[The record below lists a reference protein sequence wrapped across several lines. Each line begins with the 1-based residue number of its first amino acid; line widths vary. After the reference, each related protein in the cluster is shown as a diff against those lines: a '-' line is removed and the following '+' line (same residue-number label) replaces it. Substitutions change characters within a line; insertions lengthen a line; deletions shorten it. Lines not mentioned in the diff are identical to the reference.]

1 MSKFKKIETGIAGL
15 YILEPTVF
23 GDERGFFLETY
34 SKKEFEEIGIFD
46 EFVQDNHSKSKKGV
60 LRGLHFQTK
69 HSQGKLV
76 RVIKGSVYDV
86 AVDIRKDSSTYGKW
100 YGVELSAEN
109 KKMFFIPKGFAHG
122 FLTLEDETEFQYKCT
137 DFYVPQYDSGIIWND
152 KDININWNFEKY
164 GLKEKDIVLS
174 EKDKKHQSF
183 KEYTE
188 KYIGE
193 NVLLTGAD
201 GQLGQDF
208 QKLLDKLGIKYT
220 TTDYKELDVTDK
232 EKVKEFVNNNNFTMI
247 INCAAYNNVDK
258 AEEEPEKCYALNSHV
273 PKYLAEICKEK
284 NIVFVT
290 YSTDFVFDGEKEIPY
305 IEEDIPNP
313 LSIYSKAK
321 LEGERYSL
329 EYEKSFVIRTSWVFG
344 MGNNNFCKQ
353 VINWS
358 KGKDKLRIVDDQIS
372 SPTYSKDLAEYSW
385 KLVQTDKYGL
395 YNLSNDGEASKFE
408 QAQYILKKIGWSGI
422 LERAKTMDFPLP
434 AKRTEYSKLD
444 SSKLERVIDKK
455 IPHWKSGIDRF
466 LEEMKKKGEM

>member
-1 MSKFKKIETGIAGL
+1 MSKFKKIETGIEGL

-34 SKKEFEEIGIFD
+34 NKKEFEEIGIFD

-60 LRGLHFQTK
+60 LRGLHFQTR

-86 AVDIRKDSSTYGKW
+86 AVDIRKGSSTFGKW
-100 YGVELSAEN
+100 YGIELSAEN

-122 FLTLEDETEFQYKCT
+122 FLTLEDKTEFQYKCT
-137 DFYVPQYDSGIIWND
+137 DLYTPQYDSGIMWND
-152 KDININWNFEKY
+152 KDIDINWSFQKY
-164 GLKEKDIVLS
+164 GLKEDDIVLS

-208 QKLLDKLGIKYT
+208 QKLFDKLGIKYT
-220 TTDYKELDVTDK
+220 ATDYRELDVTDK
-232 EKVKEFVNNNNFTMI
+232 EKVKEFVDNNDFTMI

-273 PKYLAEICKEK
+273 SKYLAEICKEK
-284 NIVFVT
+284 NIIFVT

-321 LEGERYSL
+321 LEGEKYSL
-329 EYEKSFVIRTSWVFG
+329 KYEKSFVIRTSWVFG

-358 KGKDKLRIVDDQIS
+358 KGKDKLKIVDDQIS

-385 KLVQTDKYGL
+385 ELIQTDKYGL
-395 YNLSNDGEASKFE
+395 YHLANDGEASKFE
-408 QAQYILKKIGWSGI
+408 QAQYILKKIGWTGV
-422 LERAKTMDFPLP
+422 LERAKTEEFPLP
-434 AKRTEYSKLD
+434 AKRSQYSKLD
-444 SSKLERVIDKK
+444 SSKIEKIVDKK
-455 IPHWKSGIDRF
+455 IPHWKTGIDRF
-466 LEEMKKKGEM
+466 LEEMKEKGEI

>member
-1 MSKFKKIETGIAGL
+1 MSKFKRIETEIEGL

-34 SKKEFEEIGIFD
+34 NKKEFEKIGIFE

-76 RVIKGSVYDV
+76 RVIRGSVYDV
-86 AVDIRKDSSTYGKW
+86 AVDIRKDSLTYGKW
-100 YGVELSAEN
+100 YGIELSAEN

-137 DFYVPQYDSGIIWND
+137 DLYAPQYDSGIIWND

-164 GLKEKDIVLS
+164 GLKEEDIVLS

-208 QKLLDKLGIKYT
+208 QKLFDKLSIKYIV
-220 TTDYKELDVTDK
+220 TDYKELDVTNK
-232 EKVKEFVNNNNFTMI
+232 EKVKEFVDNNDFTMI

-258 AEEEPEKCYALNSHV
+258 AEEEPEKCYILNSYV

-284 NIVFVT
+284 NIIFVT

-305 IEEDIPNP
+305 TEEDIPNP
-313 LSIYSKAK
+313 LSVYSKAK
-321 LEGERYSL
+321 LEGEKYSL

-358 KGKDKLRIVDDQIS
+358 KGKDKLKIVDDQIS

-385 KLVQTDKYGL
+385 ELIQTDKYGL
-395 YNLSNDGEASKFE
+395 YHLSNGGEASKFE
-408 QAQYILKKIGWSGI
+408 QAQYILKKIGWTGV
-422 LERAKTMDFPLP
+422 LERAKTEEFPLP
-434 AKRTEYSKLD
+434 AKRAQYSKLD
-444 SSKLERVIDKK
+444 SSEIEKIVDKK
-455 IPHWKSGIDRF
+455 IPHWKTGIDRF
-466 LEEMKKKGEM
+466 LEEMKEKGEI